1 MLQVI
6 KAEDVRDGEPRM
18 YAFDAKDADDR
29 VASIAPWEL
38 HGEKLGG
45 YQLAIVDRPA
55 PHYPPMP
62 GTGAPRD
69 PSRIDPILARLRA
82 AWQRSPD
89 LRLGQLIVGS
99 IPIGHLDRA
108 DAIRRLFNAEC
119 HEFGASGAPVEWP
132 APSTAA
138 QPPPVLDLD
147 ALEGRM
153 RDGFGVHS
161 DDVAHLIAD
170 ARAAVALRS
179 EVADLAAIR
188 ADERARYLRDGARHL
203 AERDHALTALSKA
216 KRLGLEACD
225 AAQKSDD
232 QMMWAPINIP
242 AIRAAL
248 EAL

>member
-1 MLQVI
+1 M
-6 KAEDVRDGEPRM
+6 
-18 YAFDAKDADDR
+18 
-29 VASIAPWEL
+29 
-38 HGEKLGG
+38 
-45 YQLAIVDRPA
+45 
-55 PHYPPMP
+55 
-62 GTGAPRD
+62 TRD
-69 PSRIDPILARLRA
+69 PSRIDPILSRLRA
-82 AWQRSPD
+82 AWHRSPD

-119 HEFGASGAPVEWP
+119 HEFGAAGAPVEWP
-132 APSTAA
+132 APSTA

-147 ALEGRM
+147 ALAEAERAMTAGPWAISPQTA
-153 RDGFGVHS
+153 GPA
-161 DDVAHLIAD
+161 DVAPDEWTTWCEIDAPSEKCVAQCATAGDSDELNARAIVALRNAAPHLIAE
-170 ARAAVALRS
+170 ARAAVVLRS

-225 AAQKSDD
+225 AAQMSDD
-232 QMMWAPINIP
+232 QMMWATINIT

>member
-1 MLQVI
+1 M
-6 KAEDVRDGEPRM
+6 
-18 YAFDAKDADDR
+18 
-29 VASIAPWEL
+29 
-38 HGEKLGG
+38 
-45 YQLAIVDRPA
+45 
-55 PHYPPMP
+55 
-62 GTGAPRD
+62 TRD
-69 PSRIDPILARLRA
+69 PNRIDPILSRLRA
-82 AWQRSPD
+82 AWRRSPD

-132 APSTAA
+132 APSTA

-161 DDVAHLIAD
+161 DDVAHLIAE
-170 ARAAVALRS
+170 ARAAVALRAQ
-179 EVADLAAIR
+179 VADLAAIR

-225 AAQKSDD
+225 AAQMSDD
-232 QMMWAPINIP
+232 QMMWATINIT